1 MSSNSTEPSRIL
13 SLDVFRGLTMALM
26 VLVNSL
32 GTRISYP
39 ILMHAEWNGCTLAD
53 LVFPAF
59 LFIVGITTV
68 ISLKRHVKEE
78 SKALL
83 YRSICRRTFLLLL
96 FGIFL
101 NMFPVLFNLST
112 MRVYGILQ
120 RIALCYFICALLYL
134 HTSVKTQIFI
144 FFGILIGY
152 WYLLTQVPIPVPGI
166 DQLSMIRNWPGY
178 VDQMLFS
185 PAHLL
190 MKTFDPEGLLSTI
203 PALATTLFGLLTG
216 HFLLTSIS
224 KQKKSII
231 MISLGILSLLL
242 AWIWSYNFPINKNL
256 WTSTFVLWSGGF
268 SLIVFGLCF
277 FIIDVLDY
285 TKWSLPFKIFG
296 MNALFIFIFHAI
308 LLKIQSLF
316 VVPMPNGTQEVLRV
330 AIAEYLFGGFS
341 PQNTGLFYSL
351 LFLFLNFLVA
361 AFLYRRK
368 IFIKI

>member
-1 MSSNSTEPSRIL
+1 MSSNSTEASRIL

-26 VLVNSL
+26 VLVNSQ

-39 ILMHAEWNGCTLAD
+39 ILTHAEWDGCTLAD

-59 LFIVGITTV
+59 LFIVGITTA
-68 ISLKRHVKEE
+68 ISLKRHIKEE

-83 YRSICRRTFLLLL
+83 YRSIFTRTLLLFF

-101 NMFPVLFNLST
+101 NMFPIHFELST
-112 MRVYGILQ
+112 LRIYGILQ
-120 RIALCYFICALLYL
+120 RIAACYFICALLYL
-134 HTSVKTQIFI
+134 HTSVKTQIII

-152 WYLLTQVPIPVPGI
+152 WYFLTQIPIPVPGA

-178 VDQMLFS
+178 VDQMLLS
-185 PAHLL
+185 PTRLL
-190 MKTFDPEGLLSTI
+190 SKTFDPEGLLSTI
-203 PALATTLFGLLTG
+203 PASATTLFGLLSG
-216 HFLLTSIS
+216 HFLLTSFS

-231 MISLGILSLLL
+231 MISIGILSLLI

-256 WTSTFVLWSGGF
+256 WTSTFVLWSSGF
-268 SLIVFGLCF
+268 SLIVFSMCF
-277 FIIDVLDY
+277 FVIDVLGY
-285 TKWSLPFKIFG
+285 KKWSLPFKILG
-296 MNALFIFIFHAI
+296 MNALFIFIFHVI

-316 VVPMPNGTQEVLRV
+316 VVSLPNGSQDVLRV

-341 PQNTGLFYSL
+341 PQNIGLFYSL